1 MNLNL
6 WEAQSVTLTRQEKME
21 RILIKQPTM
30 GFTNILQ
37 FNCSDDYN
45 TLLTSEQTE
54 SAELSNLLEVIL
66 LVTRI

>member
-37 FNCSDDYN
+37 LNCSDDYN

>member
-1 MNLNL
+1 MNLNH

-37 FNCSDDYN
+37 LNCSDDYN

>member
-1 MNLNL
+1 
-6 WEAQSVTLTRQEKME
+6 ME

-37 FNCSDDYN
+37 LSCSDDYN

-54 SAELSNLLEVIL
+54 SAKLSNLLEVIL